1 MTPVWLDPV
10 QTVGCEVKPDP
21 AACCDLLTACWMEA
35 DSPAPK
41 AEPIAFPAG
50 QVNDTVTSTSTPL
63 ATSFADTMCIEL
75 SSARTVSGVINAA
88 AIPTPSASRRIRA
101 LPLDMIASSAW
112 QPAPGAV

>member
-35 DSPAPK
+35 DSPPPK

-63 ATSFADTMCIEL
+63 ATSFADIHEWVHHDANHLRQAYANIEAYVWPQMGNTRNF
-75 SSARTVSGVINAA
+75 SSG
-88 AIPTPSASRRIRA
+88 
-101 LPLDMIASSAW
+101 
-112 QPAPGAV
+112 